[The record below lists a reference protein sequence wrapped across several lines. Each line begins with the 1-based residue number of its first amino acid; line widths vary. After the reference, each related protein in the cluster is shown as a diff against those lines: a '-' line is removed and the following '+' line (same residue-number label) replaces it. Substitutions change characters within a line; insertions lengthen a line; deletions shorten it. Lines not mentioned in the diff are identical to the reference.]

1 VDLMR
6 WSVLCAAALML
17 ATVAALQ
24 IHPKTIYAYPIE
36 GVCGEWSLG
45 IPPGHPDCRDVATGS
60 GGLSAD
66 DFINSAITIGPE
78 IRGIKDKFL
87 FNGSTFKSTTEF
99 WTDPPCFAGK
109 PYCYNWD
116 PIKQVCMDAT
126 IPPKDRPDCE
136 WYKPPTT
143 PSKVNADKPWRDV
156 WKNPEKI
163 ADPASRDSFCV
174 CPLYQ
179 NHVLNPKDCE
189 LAGKKVP
196 GRATCAF
203 DSSCGCKSEEFYPG
217 CGALK
222 DYGTQVE
229 ILTVSGEMTNM
240 FSDKGAQDISAAT
253 CDILCPGGKVDC
265 PELSEGTPA
274 CVCSTRAFEAYEMC
288 KGSHATKCVNGKSVK
303 VDPSSWKSS
312 ICSANVR
319 RATIGDASGS
329 ASSSP
334 PPPTGSITRFGKKL
348 ESPDSCILPPYL
360 DPKADVWR
368 NMYSDG
374 ECQTDN
380 QVRSTPVRLDV
391 TKVTVKPLTDKQVAH
406 LKATCP
412 IAEFTKDSVTDL
424 SKHTVAECPYLTARG
439 LFAASPVPD
448 CPTGHKCLFSSV
460 YKHQDN
466 FLYVSKAK
474 PSFAH
479 MMRDPIS
486 ASAVYQL
493 TSTDAC
499 LSASALSSIPTSFTA
514 LVVLLTTA
522 LLW

>member
-1 VDLMR
+1 
-6 WSVLCAAALML
+6 
-17 ATVAALQ
+17 
-24 IHPKTIYAYPIE
+24 
-36 GVCGEWSLG
+36 
-45 IPPGHPDCRDVATGS
+45 
-60 GGLSAD
+60 
-66 DFINSAITIGPE
+66 
-78 IRGIKDKFL
+78 
-87 FNGSTFKSTTEF
+87 
-99 WTDPPCFAGK
+99 
-109 PYCYNWD
+109 
-116 PIKQVCMDAT
+116 
-126 IPPKDRPDCE
+126 
-136 WYKPPTT
+136 
-143 PSKVNADKPWRDV
+143 
-156 WKNPEKI
+156 
-163 ADPASRDSFCV
+163 
-174 CPLYQ
+174 
-179 NHVLNPKDCE
+179 
-189 LAGKKVP
+189 
-196 GRATCAF
+196 
-203 DSSCGCKSEEFYPG
+203 
-217 CGALK
+217 
-222 DYGTQVE
+222 
-229 ILTVSGEMTNM
+229 M

-312 ICSANVR
+312 ICSAHR
-319 RATIGDASGS
+319 TP
-329 ASSSP
+329 SP
-334 PPPTGSITRFGKKL
+334 PPSDPKMRFDKML
-348 ESPDSCILPPYL
+348 ESPDRCILPPYL

-380 QVRSTPVRLDV
+380 QVRSIPVRLDV

-406 LKATCP
+406 LKATCSK
-412 IAEFTKDSVTDL
+412 AEFTKDSVTDL
-424 SKHTVAECPYLTARG
+424 SKYTVAECPYLTARG

-493 TSTDAC
+493 TSTDTC